1 MSATT
6 SAGSEGGGERVTS
19 AASATCAEA
28 SIAAKVSRVI
38 VAGCATAR
46 ADVLREGC
54 GAGDRASAGIVASS
68 VSSSIARPSSAIVAR
83 RLAFVSSFM

>member
-6 SAGSEGGGERVTS
+6 SGAPRAAASARTS

-46 ADVLREGC
+46 ADVLPRGLRRR
-54 GAGDRASAGIVASS
+54 GPRVGGDRGELGLVEHREAQQRDRGAA
-68 VSSSIARPSSAIVAR
+68 
-83 RLAFVSSFM
+83 LAFVSSFM